1 MKMKAIVAVVALAA
15 LAAPAA
21 VFAHAE
27 LSPSTAPGGDLAHL
41 TLDIPNESATSN
53 TTKISVQ
60 IPKEVL
66 LARFAPKAGW
76 KRTVTTEKLSTTST
90 VGENSVSERV
100 ATVTWTGGA
109 IAPGEFDTFDLSVST
124 PDTVGTELVFP
135 TVQTYADGTVT
146 RWIGDSSADEPAP
159 HVTVAAAEEGAGH
172 GAPET
177 PAPAA
182 VSTGGSAK
190 TNAALGFGI
199 AGLVAGLAALAI
211 ALLRRRDAAERA

>member
-27 LSPSTAPGGDLAHL
+27 LSPATAPGGDLAHL
-41 TLDIPNESATSN
+41 TLEIPNESATSN
-53 TTKISVQ
+53 TTKVTVR

-66 LARFAPKAGW
+66 LSRFAPKAGW
-76 KRTVTTEKLSTTST
+76 KRTVTTEKLSGTST
-90 VGENSVSERV
+90 VGDNSVSERV
-100 ATVTWTGGA
+100 ATVTWTCGV
-109 IAPGEFDTFDLSVST
+109 IAPGEFDTFDLSVSL
-124 PDTVGTELVFP
+124 PDTVGTELTFP
-135 TVQTYADGTVT
+135 TVQTYADGKVS
-146 RWIGDSSADEPAP
+146 RWIGGPNADEPAP
-159 HVTVAAAEEGAGH
+159 RVTVAAAEEGAGQ

-182 VSTGGSAK
+182 AGSGGSGK

-199 AGLVAGLAALAI
+199 AGLAAGLGALAMT
-211 ALLRRRDAAERA
+211 LLRRRSVPERA